1 MRAQFIRG
9 EDPKKTLKIG
19 EKYLEDEVQK
29 LKDKVGEISK
39 GFLTHISGKY
49 LHDEDFE
56 DDRLIVYL
64 FKKDYDKWIQ
74 KAGKTKIED
83 IKIWA
88 DRTSGN
94 SRIIKISAPGVR
106 ETTLL
111 RGEAYYEL
119 VSDQILELLNSE
131 KIKKELLDTFNQS
144 DLDPDTLGSM
154 IFTSAKRKGLYMGS
168 SSTADNI
175 AERLINLLK

>member
-29 LKDKVGEISK
+29 LKDKVGDTSR
-39 GFLTHISGKY
+39 GFLSGIIDVSGEY
-49 LHDEDFE
+49 LKDEDFE

-64 FKKDYDKWIQ
+64 FKKDYDRWIK
-74 KAGKTKIED
+74 KAGKIKIED

-88 DRTSGN
+88 DKTSGG
-94 SRIIKISAPGVR
+94 SSIIKISAPGVR
-106 ETTLL
+106 ETTLI
-111 RGEAYYEL
+111 RGEGLFYL
-119 VSDQILELLNSE
+119 VSEEILELLKSE
-131 KIKKELLDTFNQS
+131 KIKKDLMDTFNQS

-154 IFTSAKRKGLYMGS
+154 IFSSAK
-168 SSTADNI
+168 I
-175 AERLINLLK
+175 LIKWY